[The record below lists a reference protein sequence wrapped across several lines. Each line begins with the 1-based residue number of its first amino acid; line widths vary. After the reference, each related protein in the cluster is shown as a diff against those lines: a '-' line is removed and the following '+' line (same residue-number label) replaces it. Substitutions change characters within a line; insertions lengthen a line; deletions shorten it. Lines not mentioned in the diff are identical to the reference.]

1 MKTKTVNKKLL
12 SIGIITTTLFV
23 LVMFAIYLLAPSRYL
38 ALDINPSVEFRLN
51 RLGQVVSVHAV
62 NEDAKVLLKDYH
74 INDHSLEAVL
84 DDISI
89 LLVNAGYLGSH
100 KENDI
105 LITVEKTSDS
115 TEILSK
121 VNAIIEKV
129 LNQNQISATI
139 LTQSIDINQDLT
151 LDANQNQ
158 ISAGKMAIIKRLLAQ
173 DPSLTPKEL
182 SETKL
187 SDLLAYAVQNN
198 LTIEELAD
206 QLDDLD
212 DLYGD
217 DIVEALEES
226 IDDLE
231 DMEDANVD
239 DEDNVDNKDDF
250 DVDDMDDSDVDD
262 MDDSDVDDMDDS
274 DMDDMDDSDVDD
286 MDDSDVDDMDDSDVD
301 DMDDSDVDD
310 MDDSDVDDMDDSDV
324 DDMDDSDVDDMD
336 DSDMDERNYFDNN
349 NGDDSDMDDMDNFYD
364 HDGDGSGVDDKSDF
378 DDNNGDDSDVED

>member
-115 TEILSK
+115 TEILSR

-262 MDDSDVDDMDDS
+262 MDDSDVDDL
-274 DMDDMDDSDVDD
+274 DDSDVD
-286 MDDSDVDDMDDSDVD
+286 
-301 DMDDSDVDD
+301 
-310 MDDSDVDDMDDSDV
+310 
-324 DDMDDSDVDDMD
+324 
-336 DSDMDERNYFDNN
+336 DMDERNYFDNN
-349 NGDDSDMDDMDNFYD
+349 NGDDSDMDDMNNFYD

>member
-262 MDDSDVDDMDDS
+262 MDDSD
-274 DMDDMDDSDVDD
+274 MDDMDDSDVDD
-286 MDDSDVDDMDDSDVD
+286 LDDSDVD
-301 DMDDSDVDD
+301 
-310 MDDSDVDDMDDSDV
+310 
-324 DDMDDSDVDDMD
+324 
-336 DSDMDERNYFDNN
+336 DMDERNYFDNN
-349 NGDDSDMDDMDNFYD
+349 NGDDSDMDDMNNFYD